1 MATVIGVKFKNNVKC
16 YYFDPA
22 DVNYDEGDGV
32 IVETQRGIEYGT
44 VCFGNREVDDK
55 DIVQPLKPALRKA
68 TEKDT
73 ADHMRNLAERDRL
86 VEETRKKVEAHGL
99 KMKIADAEYT
109 FDRGKVIIYFTAD
122 GRIDFRDL
130 VRDLAGLFRNR
141 IELRQIYE
149 RDDIKLRGA
158 LAQCGRPCCCTTFLK
173 DYEKVS
179 IRMAKYQGLSLN
191 PSKISGCCGKLMC
204 CLRYENAYYQE
215 MAKKMP
221 KLNSTVDTDE
231 GKAVVMENDAL
242 KGEVKLKFTD
252 SEGAVTVKRLP
263 LEEIRFAKGERKKE
277 EPEFDPDDL
286 TDELPPSED

>member
-1 MATVIGVKFKNNVKC
+1 MAEVIGIKFKTNAKI
-16 YYFDPA
+16 YYFDPCGIA
-22 DVNYDEGDGV
+22 FSEGDGAV
-32 IVETQRGIEYGT
+32 VETQRGVEYGT
-44 VCFGNREVDDK
+44 VALENREVPDNE
-55 DIVQPLKPALRKA
+55 IVHPLKPVTRKA
-68 TEKDT
+68 TA
-73 ADHMRNLAERDRL
+73 ADIEAHNKNLAERDRL
-86 VEETRKKVEAHGL
+86 IEESRKKVEAHNL
-99 KMKIADAEYT
+99 KMKIVDAEYT

-122 GRIDFRDL
+122 GRIDFREL

-191 PSKISGCCGKLMC
+191 PGKISGCCGKLMC

-221 KLNSTVDTDE
+221 KPNSTVSTKE
-231 GKAVVMENDAL
+231 GNAVVLENDPL
-242 KGEVKLKFTD
+242 REEVKLKFNYDDGST
-252 SEGAVTVKRLP
+252 AIKKLP
-263 LEEIRFAKGERKKE
+263 LSELKFSRGADKHEDVS
-277 EPEFDPDDL
+277 PEDDA
-286 TDELPPSED
+286 DELPDEADE

>member
-1 MATVIGVKFKNNVKC
+1 MAEVIGIKFKTNAKI
-16 YYFDPA
+16 YYFDPCGIA
-22 DVNYDEGDGV
+22 FAEGDGAV
-32 IVETQRGIEYGT
+32 VETQRGVEYGT
-44 VCFGNREVDDK
+44 VALENREVPDNE
-55 DIVQPLKPALRKA
+55 IVHPLKPVTRKA
-68 TEKDT
+68 TA
-73 ADHMRNLAERDRL
+73 ADIEAHNKNLAERDRL
-86 VEETRKKVEAHGL
+86 IEESRKKVEAHNL
-99 KMKIADAEYT
+99 KMKIVDAEYT

-122 GRIDFRDL
+122 GRIDFREL

-191 PSKISGCCGKLMC
+191 PGKISGCCGKLMC

-221 KLNSTVDTDE
+221 KPNSTVSTKE
-231 GKAVVMENDAL
+231 GNAVVLENDPL
-242 KGEVKLKFTD
+242 REEVKLKFNYDDGST
-252 SEGAVTVKRLP
+252 AIKKLP
-263 LEEIRFAKGERKKE
+263 LSELKFSRGADKHEDVS
-277 EPEFDPDDL
+277 PEDDA
-286 TDELPPSED
+286 DELPDEADE